1 MLLQSILIVRQVI
14 FHVDSP
20 KNIAKNEQNSH
31 TSGGS
36 HHRLTTLIGKKEKYT
51 NEGTDKIFLYTV
63 QLVIYNACTEFQN
76 SR

>member
-1 MLLQSILIVRQVI
+1 MLLQRILIARQVI

-20 KNIAKNEQNSH
+20 KNTAKNEQSSH

-51 NEGTDKIFLYTV
+51 NEGTDKQYVSEIFIHSTTCH
-63 QLVIYNACTEFQN
+63 I
-76 SR
+76 